1 MNDLVGAHNDLH
13 SEQGARKGEHPGR
26 SRNPVIKV
34 QDIAWLEFQKPDLA
48 RAEAFANAFGFATA
62 LRTHEELHLRGTD
75 ADTPCV
81 IIRRGSG
88 SRFLGAA
95 YQAEDEADV
104 LRLAGQPEPTPGH
117 CRKRSAD

>member
-62 LRTHEELHLRGTD
+62 LRTHDELHLRGTD
-75 ADTPCV
+75 ADTPC
-81 IIRRGSG
+81 GQ
-88 SRFLGAA
+88 AA
-95 YQAEDEADV
+95 V
-104 LRLAGQPEPTPGH
+104 CGG
-117 CRKRSAD
+117 